1 MRSFTFPARQSLIL
15 LAILILLTASALAAD
30 KDYGDRTQ
38 ARPAL
43 ERVSVPLAIIDV
55 GDGDTVTLH
64 WNEEDTERVRILG
77 IDTPEVAHPRWGQYL
92 NQPFGTEAAAFAAG
106 AFAAASEVQLIRAA
120 ETDGYGRTLGYFS

>member
-43 ERVSVPLAIIDV
+43 ERVSVPLTIIDV

-77 IDTPEVAHPRWGQYL
+77 IDTPEVAHPRWGS
-92 NQPFGTEAAAFAAG
+92 T
-106 AFAAASEVQLIRAA
+106 
-120 ETDGYGRTLGYFS
+120 